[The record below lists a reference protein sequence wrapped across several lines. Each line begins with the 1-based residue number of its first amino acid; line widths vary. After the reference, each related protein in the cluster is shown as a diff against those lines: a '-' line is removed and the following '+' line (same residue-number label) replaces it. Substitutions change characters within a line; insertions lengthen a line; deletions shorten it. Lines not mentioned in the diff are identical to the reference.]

1 MAFSEDLSVFLA
13 DFGVSVT
20 AGAVSGSGLL
30 DMPGEL
36 VADGMIITTDYSL
49 RCEASKFGGLIYGAA
64 MAVDGVNYQVREN
77 RLIEDGAFCNITLL
91 KVAADSSAVGQDPRT
106 FGLADL
112 SDVSITSAEQGDVL
126 IYDSGQ
132 WIDANDSK
140 SVTIAGP
147 QAGDSFTLFR
157 TARSTTIDEVV
168 ALVSGGS
175 VTYELRYAA
184 DRTTAGTLATA
195 SDVVTN
201 TTTGDSATVQNQP
214 IAAGRFVWVE
224 ITAVSGTVEEFNLS
238 VAF

>member
-1 MAFSEDLSVFLA
+1 MALTEDLTLFLA

-20 AGAVSGSGLL
+20 AGAVSGLGLL

-36 VADGMIITTDYSL
+36 VADGMVITTDYSL

-77 RLIEDGAFCNITLL
+77 RLIEDGKFCEITLL
-91 KVAADSSAVGQDPRT
+91 KVAPDSSAVGQDPRT

-157 TARSTTIDEVV
+157 TARSTTIDEVI

-175 VTYELRYAA
+175 VTYELRYAT
-184 DRTTAGTLATA
+184 DRTTAGTLAIVADT
-195 SDVVTN
+195 VTN

-238 VAF
+238 VSF

>member
-1 MAFSEDLSVFLA
+1 MAFTENLDVFLA

-20 AGAVSGSGLL
+20 AGAVSGFGIL

-77 RLIEDGAFCNITLL
+77 RLIEDGKFCEITLL
-91 KVAADSSAVGQDPRT
+91 KVAPDSSAVGQDPRT

-175 VTYELRYAA
+175 VTYELRYAV
-184 DRTTAGTLATA
+184 DRTTAGALAIVAET
-195 SDVVTN
+195 VTN

-238 VAF
+238 VSF